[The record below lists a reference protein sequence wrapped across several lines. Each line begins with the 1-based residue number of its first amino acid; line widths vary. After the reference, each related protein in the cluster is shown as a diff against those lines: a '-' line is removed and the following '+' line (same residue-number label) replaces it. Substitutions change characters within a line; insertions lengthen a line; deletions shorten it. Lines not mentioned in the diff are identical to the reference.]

1 MCVAGFGKMLIRRLE
16 GVAGR
21 IQRVFLGER
30 WEPSGPTNGRQDAA
44 PVPEGPFPS
53 YQFSL
58 RNGKNRSRARG
69 LCAACVPLT
78 DFFRSGTWIRRERG
92 RGSQGVSPWRSMR
105 RRLIRAVRRAASLR
119 RQSSLPTNSAT
130 EPQYENFRIPA
141 ENVVDRFKKLSSE
154 NFTFGRIGKACAFG
168 CEINFGWQY

>member
-1 MCVAGFGKMLIRRLE
+1 MLIRQLE

-130 EPQYENFRIPA
+130 EP
-141 ENVVDRFKKLSSE
+141 VVVKKSRSF
-154 NFTFGRIGKACAFG
+154 FTCHQPREGIEGIFSRRGRGLPNAS
-168 CEINFGWQY
+168 